1 VFEPH
6 RSLCPSRVV
15 LNLFRQEL
23 EDIAHAV
30 LGHLL
35 LRLLEALKLVEQD
48 AIDLPQIV
56 SSAYEPL
63 PLLVQPLL
71 RLADIASQY
80 LDCFLNTPNAY
91 HLPTTTGLS
100 PAACPF
106 SSKAYPAVCPD
117 EFQMGSVP
125 SDLGAVI
132 LVATEE
138 IGRGWRWARRR
149 GLCV

>member
-1 VFEPH
+1 LATLRILAGTFRKTDSKFH
-6 RSLCPSRVV
+6 

-35 LRLLEALKLVEQD
+35 LRLLEAPKLVEQD

-71 RLADIASQY
+71 RLADIANQY
-80 LDCFLNTPNAY
+80 LDCFLNMPNAY
-91 HLPTTTGLS
+91 HLSTTTGLS

-106 SSKAYPAVCPD
+106 SSKAYPAVCP
-117 EFQMGSVP
+117 MNSK
-125 SDLGAVI
+125 
-132 LVATEE
+132 
-138 IGRGWRWARRR
+138 W
-149 GLCV
+149 GLSNPT